1 MIINVIVI
9 CLFLNKHF
17 EGVFSVND
25 ISEKFWGASVE
36 ELKKGYVFDEEAEE
50 YICLACGEA
59 FIKGVIYQHNQVLY
73 EAEKFVQLHMHS
85 EHTSMFD
92 YLLNLDKKFT
102 GLTDLQ
108 KKMVQF
114 FHMGLNDKE
123 IVKEMDGGST
133 STIRN
138 HRFTLREKMKQAK
151 VFLALMELSEEKSKV
166 QTKFVPIHRTATM
179 VDDRYNITEE
189 ENDEVLKTH
198 FIDGLDGPLSKF
210 PKKQKRKLI
219 ILRHLVKKFD
229 SNQKYSEKEVNTIL
243 ENVYPD
249 FVTLRRYLIEY
260 GFLDRTADGSQYW
273 VKL

>member
-1 MIINVIVI
+1 
-9 CLFLNKHF
+9 
-17 EGVFSVND
+17 
-25 ISEKFWGASVE
+25 
-36 ELKKGYVFDEEAEE
+36 
-50 YICLACGEA
+50 
-59 FIKGVIYQHNQVLY
+59 
-73 EAEKFVQLHMHS
+73 
-85 EHTSMFD
+85 
-92 YLLNLDKKFT
+92 
-102 GLTDLQ
+102 
-108 KKMVQF
+108 
-114 FHMGLNDKE
+114 MGLNDKE